1 VWNDIPTHRITSHI
15 IYQLPFGKG
24 ATAGGSRVLN
34 SVIRGWEIS
43 AIYILHS
50 GQFLTPT
57 WSGPDPTGTA
67 FTSNSTPATVTIR
80 PNQLRDANL
89 PSGRRSVQQWFDPTA
104 FAPPTPGSFGTSA
117 PGVII
122 GPGINTLHAGVTR
135 EFRFFQERARLR
147 CELTAT
153 NVLNHPNWGAPGL
166 NISTAGAVGVISSAT
181 GPGGTAADGGAN
193 RALRAGIR
201 LAF

>member
-1 VWNDIPTHRITSHI
+1 
-15 IYQLPFGKG
+15 
-24 ATAGGSRVLN
+24 
-34 SVIRGWEIS
+34 
-43 AIYILHS
+43 
-50 GQFLTPT
+50 
-57 WSGPDPTGTA
+57 
-67 FTSNSTPATVTIR
+67 
-80 PNQLRDANL
+80 
-89 PSGRRSVQQWFDPTA
+89 
-104 FAPPTPGSFGTSA
+104 
-117 PGVII
+117 VII